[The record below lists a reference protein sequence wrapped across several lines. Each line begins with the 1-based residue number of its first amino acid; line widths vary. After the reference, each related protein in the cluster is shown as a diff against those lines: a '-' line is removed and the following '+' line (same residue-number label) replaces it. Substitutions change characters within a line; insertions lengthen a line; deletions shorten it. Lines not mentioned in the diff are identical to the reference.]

1 MKILFLELCDLCNAL
16 DHLVVGLEP
25 GPVQDRFKALLADFD
40 AVIDRSVGLEAHTP
54 PPEEE

>member
-25 GPVQDRFKALLADFD
+25 GPVRDRFKALLADFD
-40 AVIDRSVGLEAHTP
+40 AVIDHSIGIEQTAP
-54 PPEEE
+54 PAEE